1 MRVVVFAVAV
11 LSTTASAFAPR
22 HCAVRRPPPTRTTLA
37 DSPDETVQTVE
48 EVVDALEEL
57 QSVEEAIEVLEQHQ
71 QQVGDELGVED
82 GDENSQNVVLR
93 QSKEELQ
100 LLQDIKNFS
109 REDIAGDIQALMEEN
124 ETDDIVGTIADFIL
138 SMMDETSQQVKE
150 EPRTTEEAAVS
161 ASLYMNPATAKI
173 ASNLVVTWEPAVAE
187 ILDRMSRVCNPGRPF
202 MVGVVG

>member
-1 MRVVVFAVAV
+1 MIRARVVVALAV
-11 LSTTASAFAPR
+11 LSTASTAFAPR
-22 HCAVRRPPPTRTTLA
+22 HGAFRRPPRTATPLA

-48 EVVDALEEL
+48 EVVDALDEL
-57 QSVEEAIEVLEQHQ
+57 QDVEEAIEVLAQHQ
-71 QQVGDELGVED
+71 QQVGELGMKD
-82 GDENSQNVVLR
+82 SDDSQNEVLL
-93 QSKEELQ
+93 QSKAELK
-100 LLQDIKNFS
+100 LLQAIKNFS

-138 SMMDETSQQVKE
+138 SMMDENSQQVKE